1 VRRIRKAGITDASLH
16 SLRHAHASNLLSRGV
31 PLTAISARLGHAN
44 ANITARIYCHAL
56 PLDDQRAADSGRNRI
71 WPQTYTGKK

>member
-1 VRRIRKAGITDASLH
+1 LIRCTGTFNSPASLLTLH
-16 SLRHAHASNLLSRGV
+16 PSGFRNSSRRT

-56 PLDDQRAADSGRNRI
+56 PLDDQRAADEWDRLL
-71 WPQTYTGKK
+71 T

>member
-1 VRRIRKAGITDASLH
+1 
-16 SLRHAHASNLLSRGV
+16 LRHAHASNLLSRGV

-56 PLDDQRAADSGRNRI
+56 PLDDQRAADEWDRLL
-71 WPQTYTGKK
+71 T